1 MKIMISKLSL
11 ITALALAAGA
21 SADVIN
27 FDDLVGQGPMQD
39 GYGGVA
45 DWTTGSWQFYDS
57 FQPPYNPHSGLTRV
71 YCLNPTNEFSFAH
84 DVVLDG
90 AWFSG
95 NGEANGFPPISWSL
109 YYQGNL
115 VHNSNTLDCTDVPQ
129 YMPTG
134 YNGLVDR
141 VVVNGTTDFFVM
153 DDLTYDVPA
162 PGAVALLGLAGLAAG
177 RRRR

>member
-1 MKIMISKLSL
+1 MKTTMSMIA
-11 ITALALAAGA
+11 ALAFAAGA
-21 SADVIN
+21 SATVIN

-45 DWTTGSWQFYDS
+45 DWHSGGWQYYD
-57 FQPPYNPHSGLTRV
+57 FGQPPYNPHSGLTRL
-71 YCLNPTNEFSFAH
+71 YSTIGGNEFTFAH
-84 DVVLDG
+84 DTVLSG

-95 NGEANGFPPISWSL
+95 YGTPNGYPPISWSL

-115 VHNSNTLDCTDVPQ
+115 VHTSGTLDCTDVPQ
-129 YMPTG
+129 FLSTG

-141 VVVNGTTDFFVM
+141 VQVNGTTDFFVM

-162 PGAVALLGLAGLAAG
+162 PGAAAVLGLAGAAAA

>member
-1 MKIMISKLSL
+1 MLTKLSL

-27 FDDLVGQGPMQD
+27 FDDLFGQGPMQD

-45 DWTTGSWQFYDS
+45 DWHSGGWYYYDWD
-57 FQPPYNPHSGLTRV
+57 QPPYNPHSGKTRLYSTV
-71 YCLNPTNEFSFAH
+71 GGNEFTFAH

-95 NGEANGFPPISWSL
+95 NGTQNGFPPISWSL
-109 YYQGNL
+109 YYKGNL
-115 VHNSNTLDCTDVPQ
+115 VHTSNTLDCSDIPT

-141 VVVNGTTDFFVM
+141 VQVNGTTDFFVM
-153 DDLTYDVPA
+153 DDLTYNVPGPA
-162 PGAVALLGLAGLAAG
+162 SVSLLGLAGLAAG